1 MPFNVRLLTRGLAL
15 GATLVAASASAQPAD
30 VVRARQ
36 LLAEAR
42 TVAEKWSDP
51 DPARFMVGQVA
62 GAQARAGDRQ
72 AALATATS
80 ISRTGWGWMAA
91 AKGFA
96 DAGDVDA
103 ALEFADKIDSR
114 DDMMSKI
121 VQQNLERDDTLREVA
136 LRRTQRGDFKGT
148 LRAIR
153 AIGFSP
159 IAARGY
165 AALAEAQ
172 ARAGDA
178 AEARRS
184 FALAASAA
192 DQAQPNPYVAIMQ
205 LPAWDDIAKSQWRAG
220 DRTAALAAFD
230 KGLAA
235 ARRTPDGY
243 HDCAFAIHAADR
255 AEVGDVAGALR
266 ILQEVKEPRRM
277 PAAPEVARMAR
288 GLAEAGQHERALE
301 AAAMASGDWRVNA
314 GAELGGVYLRKGD
327 ARRAAEIFERVIA
340 AAERTVPDRTGPV
353 VLVQDMP
360 QAVVRVQA
368 RDGDPTGALR
378 SADRL
383 VRARPRDSD
392 DIYGA
397 LATGQAEAGDSE
409 AALRTVALITGYP
422 PQPEMWRALGRAA
435 GRRGNVDAVLARA
448 PEAQNRRAALLIGL
462 AEGLVDRAEGI
473 RPR

>member
-1 MPFNVRLLTRGLAL
+1 M
-15 GATLVAASASAQPAD
+15 
-30 VVRARQ
+30 
-36 LLAEAR
+36 
-42 TVAEKWSDP
+42 AEKWSDP

-80 ISRTGWGWMAA
+80 ISRTGWSWMAA

-103 ALEFADKIDSR
+103 ALECADKIDSR
-114 DDMMSKI
+114 HDMMSKI
-121 VQQNLERDDTLREVA
+121 LQQNLERDDTLREVA
-136 LRRTQRGDFKGT
+136 LRRTQRGDFKGA

-159 IAARGY
+159 I

-184 FALAASAA
+184 FALAASDA

-205 LPAWDDIAKSQWRAG
+205 LPAYDDIAKSQWRVG

-235 ARRTPDGY
+235 ARRTPEGY

-288 GLAEAGQHERALE
+288 GL
-301 AAAMASGDWRVNA
+301 
-314 GAELGGVYLRKGD
+314 
-327 ARRAAEIFERVIA
+327 RRAAEIFERVIA

-378 SADRL
+378 SAERL

-397 LATGQAEAGDSE
+397 LATGQAEADDSE
-409 AALRTVALITGYP
+409 AALRT
-422 PQPEMWRALGRAA
+422 
-435 GRRGNVDAVLARA
+435 
-448 PEAQNRRAALLIGL
+448 
-462 AEGLVDRAEGI
+462 GLVERAEGI